1 MAEQRTIEAQ
11 ARPEGGKGAARAVR
25 RSGQVPG
32 IIYGD
37 RQEPVMISV
46 DGHELHLLLRNPAF
60 STYVFD
66 LVVGDRHINVIAR
79 DIQYDPVTDDPLH
92 IDFLRVSRATRL
104 TIEVPVNFVNEEQ
117 SPGIKKGGVLNVV
130 RHGIE
135 VTALAGSIPESIE
148 IDLTGRDVGDSIH
161 ISDVELPKDVVPTIS
176 DRDFTVATIAAP
188 SAVRAEAAEAAEAA
202 EEAEGEPEAAE
213 EEGEPDT
220 A

>member
-11 ARPEGGKGAARAVR
+11 ARAQGGKGAARAVR
-25 RSGQVPG
+25 RAGQVPG

-37 RQEPVMISV
+37 RQEPVMISI
-46 DGHELHLLLRNPAF
+46 DGHELYLLLRNPAF

-66 LVVGDRHINVIAR
+66 LVVGNRHINVIAR
-79 DIQYDPVTDDPLH
+79 DVQYDPVTDYPLH

-135 VTALAGSIPESIE
+135 VTAVAGSIPESIE
-148 IDLTGRDVGDSIH
+148 VDLTGRDVGDSIH
-161 ISDVELPKDVVPTIS
+161 ISDVKLPEDVVPTIS

-188 SAVRAEAAEAAEAA
+188 SAVRAEAAEAAE
-202 EEAEGEPEAAE
+202 EAEGEAEAAE
-213 EEGEPDT
+213 EESEPDT